1 MQGLKVPN
9 GYILSI
15 FHVIKDSYN
24 ILFYTTGPLN
34 AWIWLAGKPSKV
46 CNYFQGN
53 AQANVFPCTALHDN
67 ITLLNY
73 LRSFKGPY
81 SLKQQ
86 NDQNPP
92 RHWPN
97 KYRVRLNQLPCSV
110 VRALIRESAI
120 LSPFFNREILSALE
134 HSISEKSVLTMLP
147 YRK

>member
-1 MQGLKVPN
+1 MQGLKVPR

-34 AWIWLAGKPSKV
+34 AWIWLAGKLSKV

-53 AQANVFPCTALHDN
+53 AWVFPGTALHDN

-86 NDQNPP
+86 NNQNPP
-92 RHWPN
+92 QHWPN
-97 KYRVRLNQLPCSV
+97 KYRVRLNQLSCS
-110 VRALIRESAI
+110 RALIRESDI
-120 LSPFFNREILSALE
+120 LRPFLNHEILSALE